1 MRYSADLALSGFRL
15 RHKRA
20 HALLARDFVSWLRI
34 EFLGTAARAGVLEAL
49 LEPRA
54 VDDLARAVGATETD
68 LLEGLLRAG
77 EAVGEVAR
85 DGDGRWRLAGVR
97 ARAMVDPAVDGLAA
111 LPEEAVAYGS
121 DVYRRL
127 GERLRG
133 APAGDYLD
141 MHGELVA
148 RTSRVAEPVLGPLVA
163 DVVRRRGVQ
172 RVLDVGCGSG
182 VNLRHV
188 ATASASATGAGID
201 VDPAVVALARRN
213 LAAWGLAD
221 RFTVHEADVRDLPD
235 ELAGPWDLVLLLQ
248 NVYYFDGADRT
259 ELLRGLR
266 RLIGPGGAVLV
277 ATAVPDARDPAA
289 AHLDVVLRST
299 AGNTPLP
306 TVAELR
312 ADLAAAGFTRIQA
325 RHLAP
330 IQPLRAVVAS

>member
-1 MRYSADLALSGFRL
+1 VPYAVDLALSGFRL

-20 HALLARDFVSWLRI
+20 HALLARDFVSWLRV

-49 LEPRA
+49 LEPRT
-54 VDDLARAVGATETD
+54 VDELAGTVGASNAG
-68 LLEGLLRAG
+68 LLEALLRAG
-77 EAVGEVAR
+77 ESVGEVAR

-97 ARAMVDPAVDGLAA
+97 ARAMVDPGVDGLAA

-127 GERLRG
+127 GERMRG
-133 APAGDYLD
+133 AAAGDYLD
-141 MHGELVA
+141 THGELVA
-148 RTSRVAEPVLGPLVA
+148 RTSRVAEPVLGPLVT
-163 DVVRRRGVQ
+163 DVVRRRGAR

-188 ATASASATGAGID
+188 AAASPTATGAGID
-201 VDPAVVALARRN
+201 VDPSVVALARRS

-221 RFTVHEADVRDLPD
+221 RFAVHEADVRDLPD
-235 ELAGPWDLVLLLQ
+235 LPGPWDLVLLLQ

-259 ELLRGLR
+259 ELLRRLR
-266 RLIGPGGAVLV
+266 WLASPGGAVLV

-312 ADLAAAGFTRIQA
+312 ADLTAAGFNHVEV

-330 IQPLRAVVAS
+330 VQPLRAILAS